1 MIRSADGFRIP
12 LASSGGPLVLLLELT
27 KFVME
32 RIGLAEHY
40 NETDHGEN
48 VFMLDSSAGFM
59 AGCEPSGY
67 WQSDSW
73 RVAVISDGGSRNQ
86 AWRSRTTVH
95 VVLAVPLFVGRGDG
109 LNASATC
116 GEYCDHSGPF
126 RDPEGF

>member
-48 VFMLDSSAGFM
+48 VFHAGFLCWVYGWLR
-59 AGCEPSGY
+59 AE
-67 WQSDSW
+67 
-73 RVAVISDGGSRNQ
+73 R
-86 AWRSRTTVH
+86 
-95 VVLAVPLFVGRGDG
+95 VLAK
-109 LNASATC
+109 
-116 GEYCDHSGPF
+116 
-126 RDPEGF
+126 